1 MPDVDSDELINRAIE
16 ARKNIE
22 AQRSEIQSQRSVL
35 INQLKSVPLGRRSHL
50 ASSINAQIRALDLE
64 ERHLYQQEHFTDTE
78 ARTRMTA
85 AFRNASMADKYLEMQ
100 RHTQTADQATN
111 ILLGMADIEAKYKH
125 GTPEFQGAV
134 TNLVNQNRLGMMSA
148 QARKRVLDATTFHDK
163 EMEKA
168 YQSAALSLQ
177 KSTGMTPEQFAA
189 LDHGTQ
195 VKAGVAEFDKSGK
208 LKTDFSTDTKPFI
221 PPEYQNTQWENIP
234 ADVRSKINEN
244 ITKGGAIQIDT
255 GQYRVVIP
263 RVQYENFKNQFI
275 SQPTGMVTTQPQTA
289 DEMAQNEGYR
299 SAEQEQGYREGKPL
313 LDFAPPGTVSLEK
326 PKPIEPGKL
335 PGGGYYSN
343 APLPRSTVSQ
353 TPEGGREEINREIA
367 FQGQQGSQ
375 QPSTQGQPQQVSR
388 NMVTTNPIIDAP
400 RNPTERVF
408 GQIYSTPKGNLRW
421 NGLEWMNP

>member
-1 MPDVDSDELINRAIE
+1 MPEVDSDELINQAIE

-22 AQRSEIQSQRSVL
+22 AQRSEIQSRRSAL
-35 INQLKSVPLGRRSHL
+35 INQLKRTPGGRGTSHL
-50 ASSINAQIRALDLE
+50 ASSINAEIRALDLE

-85 AFRNASMADKYLEMQ
+85 AFRNASMADKHLEMQ
-100 RHTQTADQATN
+100 RHTQTAEQASN

-134 TNLVNQNRLGMMSA
+134 TNLVGQNPLGMNAA

-163 EMEKA
+163 ETERMNLKA
-168 YQSAALSLQ
+168 ASDLQ
-177 KSTGMTPEQFAA
+177 KTTGLTPEQFAA

-221 PPEYQNTQWENIP
+221 PPEYQNTQWEKIP

-255 GQYRVVIP
+255 GQYKVVIP
-263 RVQYENFKNQFI
+263 RTQYENFKNQFI
-275 SQPTGMVTTQPQTA
+275 SQPTGMVTTTSQPQTA
-289 DEMAQNEGYR
+289 DEMAQNAGYR
-299 SAEQEQGYREGKPL
+299 SAAQVQGYDAGKPL

-326 PKPIEPGKL
+326 SKPIEPGKL
-335 PGGGYYSN
+335 PGGGYFSN
-343 APLPRSTVSQ
+343 APLPRSTVPQ

-367 FQGQQGSQ
+367 LQGQQGT
-375 QPSTQGQPQQVSR
+375 QPSVQPTVQATPQPSATPNHQAAVEW
-388 NMVTTNPIIDAP
+388 AKA
-400 RNPTERVF
+400 NPTDPRSKR
-408 GQIYSTPKGNLRW
+408 I
-421 NGLEWMNP
+421 LELNPQ